1 MILGSLALS
10 MASCSD
16 ALIDDQNYNYSDS
29 EGGVSIAIETKVETK
44 AGSNLSGSSLE
55 QLENSVLK
63 IYDSSDALIRNYEP
77 ATDSPSTIYLVSGEY
92 SLTLDFGSGVEMT
105 TDSQDLTYYGESDFT
120 ITSGLTTAVGVT
132 CNVINTVVGV
142 EFDETTLDE
151 YLEAGYKVTLTT
163 ESIADESLNF
173 TEDGDGYFILP
184 DDSKR
189 IAWQF
194 EGVRKSDSSAILV
207 NGVISEANAGEKN
220 ILTFRYDYVGQ
231 YLDFVGGVTVDTSVD
246 EFNDNFD
253 FTYEEDDTTTDPNPT
268 PDPEPDPEP
277 DPDVPS
283 EEITGTIDSVVTD
296 LWNNTATFTTT
307 LSSNEYTTATM
318 QVRESE
324 ETVWQTVDLTASGDS
339 YVATAGATWS
349 AQTNAAG
356 LTYYTPSNGIWAG
369 TSYECQLVVD
379 GVVLA
384 SKTFNSNPNP
394 AANDTS
400 NGVQTIPDGDLNDTS
415 LACYT
420 TSHGSSS
427 WDSGNCKPLFSAY
440 YLCDDDSKTFS
451 GVTCAKLETT
461 NIVGVLAAGNIFYGD
476 FAYASFT
483 GTVSFGRP
491 FTWTAR
497 PRSLKLKYA
506 ASLEEGS
513 ITAPDGAVDGG
524 TTFTQDRGRIFLAIV
539 DWSSQQKVA
548 SGTSDPTGC
557 WDPTLQTTIEGTG
570 DIIGYASMF
579 IDESTDLTKLHDL
592 ELPIY
597 YYDTVTNPSSSNY
610 SLVISCAAS
619 AYGDYKIG
627 VEDSVLYVD
636 DFEFGY

>member
-44 AGSNLSGSSLE
+44 AGSSLSGSSLE

-77 ATDSPSTIYLVSGEY
+77 ATDSPATIYLVSGEY
-92 SLTLDFGSGVEMT
+92 NLALDFGSGVEMT

-132 CNVINTVVGV
+132 CNVVNTVVGV
-142 EFDETTLDE
+142 NFDETTLDE

-184 DDSKR
+184 DDSKT

-194 EGVRKSDSSAILV
+194 EGVRKSDSSAISV
-207 NGVISEANAGEKN
+207 SGIISEANAGEKN
-220 ILTFRYDYVGQ
+220 ILTFQYDYVGQ
-231 YLDFVGGVTVDTSVD
+231 YLDFVGGITVDTSVV
-246 EFNDNFD
+246 EFKDNFD
-253 FTYEEDDTTTDPNPT
+253 FTYEDDDTTTDPDPT
-268 PDPEPDPEP
+268 PDPDPDP

-296 LWNNTATFTTT
+296 LWGNSATITTT
-307 LSSNEYTTATM
+307 LSSSNFTTATM
-318 QVRESE
+318 QVREAN
-324 ETVWQTVDLTASGDS
+324 TTAWQTVDLVANGDS
-339 YVATAGATWS
+339 YVANVEATWS
-349 AQTNAAG
+349 AETNDAG

-369 TSYECQLVVD
+369 TSYECQLVVND
-379 GVVLA
+379 EVVA
-384 SKTFNSNPNP
+384 STTFNSNPNP

-400 NGVQTIPDGDLNDTS
+400 NGVQTIPDGDLDSSS

-420 TSHGSSS
+420 TSNGGDS
-427 WDSGNCKPLFSAY
+427 WDSGNFKFISTY
-440 YLCDDDSKTFS
+440 HLCYNDASTFS
-451 GVTCAKLETT
+451 GVTCAKLVTSKVMSV
-461 NIVGVLAAGNIFYGD
+461 IAAGNIFYGS
-476 FAYASFT
+476 FKYSSFT
-483 GTVSFGRP
+483 GTVSFGRS

-506 ASLEEGS
+506 ASLGSGS
-513 ITAPDGAVDGG
+513 ITAPDGTVDAGE
-524 TTFTQDRGRIFLAIV
+524 TFEQDRGRIFLAIV
-539 DWSSQQKVA
+539 DWDSQHAVA
-548 SGTSDPTGC
+548 AGTSSTPTGA
-557 WDPTLQTTIEGTG
+557 WDPTLQTSVDEGEK
-570 DIIGYASMF
+570 IIGYASLF
-579 IDESTDLTKLHDL
+579 IDESTDLTKLSDL
-592 ELPIY
+592 ELPIH
-597 YYDTVTNPSSSNY
+597 YYDTETKPSKNY
-610 SLVISCAAS
+610 SLVISCASS
-619 AYGDYKIG
+619 AYGDFKEGISG
-627 VEDSVLYVD
+627 STLYVD